1 MDFKDKKAVIIA
13 NDISEDSPRQKE
25 NIELVKSLGAEVI
38 SVLIQNIQRINPK
51 YYFGSGKIEYFSNI
65 SKELKADFIVV
76 CEDLSPRQLQNVKDE
91 FDMLV
96 IDRNQ
101 LILEL
106 FNQRA
111 TTAFGKLQVELATLS
126 YMYPR
131 LRGMRKDMDRQ
142 FGVLGMRG
150 AGEQKLELDR
160 RVLRKR
166 IDKLKE
172 DVKAAQVVLDTKSKM
187 RSDSSIPIVSLI
199 GYSNTGKSTLLNR
212 IIELSGADED
222 KRVYADDRLFAT
234 LDTHARRIELPH
246 GGDIILTDTVGLI
259 SNLPHQLIDAFR
271 STLLEIKKAD
281 LLVQVLDISNKHLD
295 VEVETTENLIKDLGL
310 GDKKIIKVYNKADKV
325 VDKHIYADA
334 DMVISAYNDGDVRS
348 LLKAI
353 EIELYGE
360 AVEDTKFFPYSE
372 AKELSLFM
380 ENNQIISK
388 KYSDEGTVVT
398 YTKYLK
404 RGLWYGYKTF

>member
-1 MDFKDKKAVIIA
+1 MDFKDKKAIIIA

-25 NIELVKSLGAEVI
+25 NIDLVKSLGAEVI

-65 SKELKADFIVV
+65 SDELKADFVVV

-142 FGVLGMRG
+142 FGVMGMRG

-187 RSDSSIPIVSLI
+187 RTESSIPIVSLI

-212 IIELSGADED
+212 IIELSGADEE

-246 GGDIILTDTVGLI
+246 GGEIILTDTVGLI
-259 SNLPHQLIDAFR
+259 SNLPHQLVDAFR
-271 STLLEIKKAD
+271 STLSEIKSAD
-281 LLVQVLDISNKHLD
+281 LLVQVLDISNKNLD
-295 VEVETTENLIKDLGL
+295 VEIETTEELIKELGL

-325 VDKHIYADA
+325 TDKHIYADA
-334 DMVISAYNDGDVRS
+334 DMVISAYNDADVLG
-348 LLKAI
+348 LLTAI
-353 EIELYGE
+353 ELELYGE
-360 AVEDTKFFPYSE
+360 AVEETKFFPYSE

-380 ENNQIISK
+380 ERNRIISK
-388 KYSDEGTVVT
+388 KYSDEGTEVT
-398 YTKYLK
+398 YIKYLK
-404 RGLWYGYKTF
+404 RGL

>member
-142 FGVLGMRG
+142 FGVMGMRG

-187 RSDSSIPIVSLI
+187 RTESSMPIVSLI

-295 VEVETTENLIKDLGL
+295 VEIETTENLIKDLGL

-334 DMVISAYNDGDVRS
+334 DMVISAYNDGDVMS

-353 EIELYGE
+353 ELELYGE

-404 RGLWYGYKTF
+404 RGL

>member
-142 FGVLGMRG
+142 FGVMGMRG

-187 RSDSSIPIVSLI
+187 RAESSMPIVSLI

-295 VEVETTENLIKDLGL
+295 VEIETTENLIKDLGL

-353 EIELYGE
+353 ELELYGE

-404 RGLWYGYKTF
+404 RGL

>member
-25 NIELVKSLGAEVI
+25 NVELVKSLGAEVI

-142 FGVLGMRG
+142 FGVMGMRG

-259 SNLPHQLIDAFR
+259 SDLPHQLIDAFR

-295 VEVETTENLIKDLGL
+295 VEIETTENLIKDLGL

-388 KYSDEGTVVT
+388 KYLDEGTVVT

-404 RGLWYGYKTF
+404 RGL

>member
-1 MDFKDKKAVIIA
+1 MDFKDKKAIIIA

-65 SKELKADFIVV
+65 SNELKADFVVV

-142 FGVLGMRG
+142 FGVMGMRG

-187 RSDSSIPIVSLI
+187 RTESSIPIVSLI

-212 IIELSGADED
+212 IIELSGADEE

-246 GGDIILTDTVGLI
+246 GGEIILTDTVGLI
-259 SNLPHQLIDAFR
+259 SNLPHQLVDAFR
-271 STLLEIKKAD
+271 STLSEIKSAY
-281 LLVQVLDISNKHLD
+281 LLVQVLDISNKNLD
-295 VEVETTENLIKDLGL
+295 VEIETTEELIKELGL

-325 VDKHIYADA
+325 TDKHIYADA
-334 DMVISAYNDGDVRS
+334 DMVISAYNDADVLS
-348 LLKAI
+348 LLTAI
-353 EIELYGE
+353 ELELYGE
-360 AVEDTKFFPYSE
+360 AVEETKFFPYSE

-380 ENNQIISK
+380 EKNRIISK
-388 KYSDEGTVVT
+388 KYSDEGTEVT
-398 YTKYLK
+398 YINYLK
-404 RGLWYGYKTF
+404 RGL

>member
-142 FGVLGMRG
+142 FGVMGMRG

-187 RSDSSIPIVSLI
+187 RTESSMPIVSLI

-295 VEVETTENLIKDLGL
+295 VEIETTENLIKDLGL

-353 EIELYGE
+353 ELELYGE

-404 RGLWYGYKTF
+404 RGL

>member
-1 MDFKDKKAVIIA
+1 MDFKDKKAIIIA

-65 SKELKADFIVV
+65 SSELKSDFVVV

-142 FGVLGMRG
+142 FGVMGMRG

-187 RSDSSIPIVSLI
+187 RTESSIPIVSLI

-212 IIELSGADED
+212 IIELSGADEE

-246 GGDIILTDTVGLI
+246 GGEIILTDTVGLI
-259 SNLPHQLIDAFR
+259 SDLPHQLVDAFR
-271 STLLEIKKAD
+271 STLSEIKSAD
-281 LLVQVLDISNKHLD
+281 LLVQVLDISNKNLD
-295 VEVETTENLIKDLGL
+295 VEIETTEELIKELGL

-325 VDKHIYADA
+325 TDKHIYADA
-334 DMVISAYNDGDVRS
+334 DMVISAYNDGDVLG
-348 LLKAI
+348 LLTAI
-353 EIELYGE
+353 ELELYGE
-360 AVEDTKFFPYSE
+360 AVEETKFFPYSE

-380 ENNQIISK
+380 EKNRIISK
-388 KYSDEGTVVT
+388 KYSDEGTEVT
-398 YTKYLK
+398 YIKYLK
-404 RGLWYGYKTF
+404 RGL

>member
-25 NIELVKSLGAEVI
+25 NVELVKSLGAEVI

-142 FGVLGMRG
+142 FGVMGMRG

-187 RSDSSIPIVSLI
+187 RTESSMPIVSLI

-271 STLLEIKKAD
+271 STLLEIKKAN

-295 VEVETTENLIKDLGL
+295 VEIETTENLIKDLGL

-334 DMVISAYNDGDVRS
+334 DMVISAYNDGDVMS

-353 EIELYGE
+353 ELELYGE

-404 RGLWYGYKTF
+404 RGL

>member
-142 FGVLGMRG
+142 FGVMGMRG

-259 SNLPHQLIDAFR
+259 SDLPHQLIDAFR

-295 VEVETTENLIKDLGL
+295 VEIETTENLIKELGL

-353 EIELYGE
+353 ELELYGE

-404 RGLWYGYKTF
+404 RGL

>member
-142 FGVLGMRG
+142 FGVMGMRG

-187 RSDSSIPIVSLI
+187 RTDSSIPIVSLI

-295 VEVETTENLIKDLGL
+295 VEVETTENLIKELGL

-353 EIELYGE
+353 ELELYGE

-404 RGLWYGYKTF
+404 RGL

>member
-76 CEDLSPRQLQNVKDE
+76 CEDLSPRQLQNVKDK

-142 FGVLGMRG
+142 FGVMGMRG

-187 RSDSSIPIVSLI
+187 RTESSMPIVSLI

-295 VEVETTENLIKDLGL
+295 VEIETTENLIKDLGL

-353 EIELYGE
+353 ELELYGE

-404 RGLWYGYKTF
+404 RGL

>member
-1 MDFKDKKAVIIA
+1 MDFKDKKAIIIA

-65 SKELKADFIVV
+65 SKELKADFVVV

-142 FGVLGMRG
+142 FGVMGMRG

-172 DVKAAQVVLDTKSKM
+172 DVKASQVVLDTKSKM
-187 RSDSSIPIVSLI
+187 RTESSIPIVSLI

-212 IIELSGADED
+212 IIELSGADEE

-246 GGDIILTDTVGLI
+246 GGEIILTDTVGLI
-259 SNLPHQLIDAFR
+259 SNLPHQLVDAFR
-271 STLLEIKKAD
+271 STLSEIKSAD
-281 LLVQVLDISNKHLD
+281 LLVQVLDISNKNLD
-295 VEVETTENLIKDLGL
+295 VEIETTEELIKELGL

-325 VDKHIYADA
+325 TDKHIYADA
-334 DMVISAYNDGDVRS
+334 DMVISAYNDADVLG
-348 LLKAI
+348 LLTAI
-353 EIELYGE
+353 ELELYGE
-360 AVEDTKFFPYSE
+360 AVEETKFFPYSE

-380 ENNQIISK
+380 EKNRIISK
-388 KYSDEGTVVT
+388 KYSDEGTEVT
-398 YTKYLK
+398 YIKYLK
-404 RGLWYGYKTF
+404 RGL